1 MVYKLLDGLSN
12 EWYYDNI
19 YTAIKY
25 PLKINFIL
33 SIV

>member
-12 EWYYDNI
+12 EMVYVDRYV
-19 YTAIKY
+19 AIKY
-25 PLKINFIL
+25 PLKISFIL